1 MQTVLKVN
9 YSELYAQA
17 KDLVPA
23 DLLPAA
29 SLHLYV
35 FFSGELT
42 EQMNI
47 QFTFILSRENIP
59 KCHPF
64 S

>member
-1 MQTVLKVN
+1 MQTVLEVN
-9 YSELYAQA
+9 YPEQYAQA
-17 KDLVPA
+17 KDLVAA

-29 SLHLYV
+29 SLHLDV
-35 FFSGELT
+35 FFSEVLT
-42 EQMNI
+42 GHMNI

-59 KCHPF
+59 NLHPL